1 MIFSNICQNKIYS
14 VKRTDKKP
22 VIANKEGSKSFENKN
37 LPSLQHY
44 QYSNSYIPFG
54 LMPKKIIAQTFVSI
68 GDTPQ
73 MADVVFSQSNG
84 NIINFSLMKG
94 REHLGHVSA
103 EIQKDNL
110 KILLIDTKS
119 SQHSSKGVGTKLM
132 QLIIETSI
140 KFKKSVIL
148 DSFRLDKNNDNPV
161 IFYFTR
167 GFTPMDESI
176 CKQITEEI
184 EIAAKEGRRA
194 NPNIFDKFEKITMA
208 LSEEGKRNWEMVISE
223 IPILV

>member
-37 LPSLQHY
+37 LSSLPHY
-44 QYSNSYIPFG
+44 QYSNSHISFG
-54 LMPKKIIAQTFVSI
+54 LMPKKIITQTAVI
-68 GDTPQ
+68 IEDTPQ
-73 MADVVFSQSNG
+73 IADVVFSQSNG
-84 NIINFSLMKG
+84 NILNFSLMKG
-94 REHLGHVSA
+94 REYLGHVSA

-167 GFTPMDESI
+167 GFNPMDESI

-184 EIAAKEGRRA
+184 ELATKEGRRA